1 MSPTL
6 EIVITKARVMQKR
19 RGGGGGG
26 GFCINIF
33 FKFLT

>member
-26 GFCINIF
+26 DI
-33 FKFLT
+33 